1 MAQESS
7 CAFSLFDPHRG
18 LACRLGRFAHERH
31 WRSLTP
37 HAEIN
42 GSGWIPPGRKF
53 QPFFSFDPHSHDL
66 VHEISHLFCGL
77 FLLLPGGVGV
87 PLHPAQADTIG
98 GKVAQLRR
106 EYRESHDKM
115 LKEQMENWKE
125 IEASLRHQG
134 LDFLRRGE
142 RRKNQMEV
150 L

>member
-1 MAQESS
+1 MNGHIGPLDFTAMGREY
-7 CAFSLFDPHRG
+7 
-18 LACRLGRFAHERH
+18 LAH
-31 WRSLTP
+31 
-37 HAEIN
+37 
-42 GSGWIPPGRKF
+42 
-53 QPFFSFDPHSHDL
+53 
-66 VHEISHLFCGL
+66 
-77 FLLLPGGVGV
+77 
-87 PLHPAQADTIG
+87 ADTIG

-115 LKEQMENWKE
+115 LKEQMENWRE

>member
-1 MAQESS
+1 MNRHIGPRDFTAMGREY
-7 CAFSLFDPHRG
+7 
-18 LACRLGRFAHERH
+18 LAH
-31 WRSLTP
+31 
-37 HAEIN
+37 
-42 GSGWIPPGRKF
+42 
-53 QPFFSFDPHSHDL
+53 
-66 VHEISHLFCGL
+66 
-77 FLLLPGGVGV
+77 
-87 PLHPAQADTIG
+87 ADTIG